1 MRKPIGLT
9 ALLLLV
15 ALAVSCSI
23 NPEAVTAKRPLV
35 KDVKIEK
42 IAPATV
48 DDLYEA
54 TGTVR
59 SKTSSIVS
67 SRIMGSIIAVRVHE
81 GERVRAGQVLIEID
95 SRDADAQLQKAQ
107 AGMREAG
114 DALEEIE
121 RNINAAQSEK
131 TAAEANQALAASTFN
146 RYKALFE
153 RRSVSPQ
160 EFDEVQ
166 AKHRVADA
174 EAERANRMLSSL
186 AARKNQVLAKIDQAK
201 AGVASAQISASYSRV
216 TSPINGIVT
225 AKHVDAGAM
234 AAPGAPLVTIEDDS
248 QYRLEAAV
256 EESRIGH
263 IQTND
268 PVQVRIDALGGL
280 ELTGRVSE
288 IVPAAD
294 PASRSHTVKID
305 LPAQPSLRSGSFG
318 RASFAA
324 GQKQAITVPL
334 RAVIERGQL
343 VSVFVV
349 DDSGTAR
356 VRLIKTG
363 KSYGDRVEVLTG
375 LSEGERIVVDRIDA
389 VSDGSRVE

>member
-1 MRKPIGLT
+1 MRKIIGLT
-9 ALLLLV
+9 ALILL
-15 ALAVSCSI
+15 AIFDFSCSKK
-23 NPEAVTAKRPLV
+23 PEAATARLPLV

-42 IAPATV
+42 VQLTTIE
-48 DDLYEA
+48 DLYDA

-59 SKTSSIVS
+59 SKTTSILS

-81 GERVRAGQVLIEID
+81 GERVRAGQILIEID

-107 AGMREAG
+107 AGMREAA

-121 RNINAAQSEK
+121 RNTNGAQSAK
-131 TAAEANQALAASTFN
+131 AAAEANQALAASTFN

-186 AARKNQVLAKIDQAK
+186 AARRNQALAKIDQSK
-201 AGVASAQISASYSRV
+201 AGVASAQISASYARV
-216 TSPINGIVT
+216 NSPINGIVT

-248 QYRLEAAV
+248 HYRLEAAV

-263 IQTND
+263 IRAND
-268 PVQVRIDALGGL
+268 QVQVRIDALGSL

-305 LPAQPSLRSGSFG
+305 LPFQPLLRSGSYG

-324 GQKQAITVPL
+324 GQRQAVTVPL

>member
-1 MRKPIGLT
+1 MKTIGL
-9 ALLLLV
+9 AVLILLA
-15 ALAVSCSI
+15 ALAVSCGRT
-23 NPEAVTAKRPLV
+23 PDAATAKLPPV

-42 IAPATV
+42 VAAATI

-59 SKTSSIVS
+59 SKTNSIVS
-67 SRIMGSIIAVRVHE
+67 SRIMGSIIAVLVHE
-81 GERVRAGQVLIEID
+81 GERVRAGQTLVEID

-121 RNINAAQSEK
+121 RNINAAQSAK
-131 TAAEANQALAASTFN
+131 AGAEANQALAASTFN

-174 EAERANRMLSSL
+174 EAERASRMLLSL
-186 AARKNQVLAKIDQAK
+186 AARKNQVLAKMDQAK
-201 AGVASAQISASYSRV
+201 ADVAGARISVSYARVAS
-216 TSPINGIVT
+216 PIKGIVT
-225 AKHVDAGAM
+225 AKHVDAGGM

-248 QYRLEAAV
+248 RYRLEADV
-256 EESRIGH
+256 EASRIGN

-268 PVQVRIDALGGL
+268 QVQVRIDALGGL

-288 IVPAAD
+288 IVPTAD

-305 LPAQPSLRSGSFG
+305 LPALPSLRSGSYG

-324 GQKQAITVPL
+324 GQRQAITVPL
-334 RAVIERGQL
+334 KAVIERGQL

-375 LSEGERIVVDRIDA
+375 LSEGERIVVDHIEA

>member
-1 MRKPIGLT
+1 MRKT
-9 ALLLLV
+9 AAVIALVLMV
-15 ALAVSCSI
+15 ALTISCGRRQE
-23 NPEAVTAKRPLV
+23 PATAKLPLV
-35 KDVKIEK
+35 KEVKVEK
-42 IAPATV
+42 VQQAAI

-59 SKTSSIVS
+59 SRTTSIVS
-67 SRIMGSIIAVRVHE
+67 SRIMGVIIAVRVRE
-81 GERVRAGQVLIEID
+81 GERVRAGQTLIEID
-95 SRDADAQLQKAQ
+95 SRDAEAQLKKAR
-107 AGMREAG
+107 AGEREAS
-114 DALEEIE
+114 DALEEVE
-121 RNINAAQSEK
+121 RNINAAKSAK
-131 TAAEANQALAASTFN
+131 AAAEANQALAASTFN
-146 RYKALFE
+146 RYKTLFE

-186 AARKNQVLAKIDQAK
+186 GARKNQVLAKIEQANADV
-201 AGVASAQISASYSRV
+201 AGARISASYARI

-225 AKHVDAGAM
+225 AKHVEVGAM
-234 AAPGAPLVTIEDDS
+234 AAPGALLLTVEDDS

-256 EESRIGH
+256 DESRIGQIH
-263 IQTND
+263 END
-268 PVQVRIDALGGL
+268 QVQVRIDALGGID
-280 ELTGRVSE
+280 LTGRVVE
-288 IVPAAD
+288 IVPVAD

-305 LPAQPSLRSGSFG
+305 LPAQSSLRSGSYG
-318 RASFAA
+318 RASFVT
-324 GQKQAITVPL
+324 GQKQAITVPQ

-343 VSVFVV
+343 VSAFVV

-363 KSYGDRVEVLTG
+363 RSYGDRVEVLSG
-375 LSEGERIVVDRIDA
+375 LNEGERVVVDRVEA